1 MARTRILLADDHRE
15 MRDCVTKLL
24 EREHEIIEA
33 VGDGRSFLEAASR
46 LNPDL
51 CLLDISMPI
60 IDGIQAAAQ
69 LQSSGSTAKVIML
82 TISEGEDFVR
92 EAFKN
97 GASGYVIKRR
107 IATDLALAVTEV
119 LRHTSLAW
127 GCVWWRAAI
136 QRTLNRST
144 GVESPD
150 ELSC

>member
-1 MARTRILLADDHRE
+1 VSFRVCDFPDNAQPKGAIVARTRILLADDHEE

-24 EREHEIIEA
+24 EREYEIVEA

-69 LQSSGSTAKVIML
+69 LKASGSTAKVIML

-119 LRHTSLAW
+119 LA
-127 GCVWWRAAI
+127 G
-136 QRTLNRST
+136 RTFIS
-144 GVESPD
+144 SP
-150 ELSC
+150 SI